1 MAEAAFLV
9 GEIVSIR
16 IKYLHNTYPPKQR
29 NVGVSN
35 LGVGED
41 KGKNKNRA

>member
-1 MAEAAFLV
+1 MAEAAFLI
-9 GEIVSIR
+9 GEIVSIK
-16 IKYLHNTYPPKQR
+16 IKYLNNTYPPKQR
-29 NVGVSN
+29 NVGVFN